1 MSQPDAVDQ
10 VRDAAADHQPER
22 DGQDRV
28 PRPGAREEPEHPGS
42 LEDETEEPVGTSDNH
57 LADTATATLDREID
71 FTLGE
76 NSEQVLAEIDDA
88 LQRIE
93 DGTFGT
99 CRTCGQPIAPQRL
112 EAMPWATQCIDCK
125 RKEERG

>member
-1 MSQPDAVDQ
+1 MSAIDTN
-10 VRDAAADHQPER
+10 RFRER
-22 DGQDRV
+22 LLEERRRV
-28 PRPGAREEPEHPGS
+28 ESAIHYLREEHPGS
-42 LEDETEEPVGTSDNH
+42 LEEEIEESVGTSDNH
-57 LADTATATLDREID
+57 LADSATATLDREID
-71 FTLGE
+71 YTLEE

-99 CRTCGQPIAPQRL
+99 CRTCGQPIAPERL

>member
-1 MSQPDAVDQ
+1 MSVIDTERFRERLLEERMRVESAIQYL
-10 VRDAAADHQPER
+10 RD
-22 DGQDRV
+22 
-28 PRPGAREEPEHPGS
+28 EHPGS
-42 LEDETEEPVGTSDNH
+42 LEDETEEPLGTTDNH

-99 CRTCGQPIAPQRL
+99 CRTCGQPIAPERL

-125 RKEERG
+125 RKEERS

>member
-1 MSQPDAVDQ
+1 MTSAIDTEQF
-10 VRDAAADHQPER
+10 RER
-22 DGQDRV
+22 LLEERTRV
-28 PRPGAREEPEHPGS
+28 HSAIQFLHEEHPGS
-42 LEDETEEPVGTSDNH
+42 LEDETEEPVGVDNH

-88 LQRIE
+88 LGRIE
-93 DGTFGT
+93 AGTFGT
-99 CRTCGQPIAPQRL
+99 CRTCGQPIAPERL